1 MTIKKSQ
8 LKSAAKTTTKTATKK
23 AKVATTA
30 AELTKAQ
37 VNPEFLKAI
46 NALKKKKV
54 PASAIQ
60 KRPGKG
66 GKTFSYVSHTW
77 ATETVQNALGN
88 LWSYEAIKWD
98 VFTDNIKGKDVQ
110 NVAALVKFTMHIPF
124 ETGSNGT
131 MELMDRSVTEVGS
144 FVNEARMPTSNA
156 IAAAISRGLCR
167 CLMRMFGLGI
177 EFYKSDDIQ
186 MTVVDAW
193 NALWEFAQNQSF
205 RDKDA
210 VTKAFADEG
219 ITKDNLVD
227 RFEDAY
233 RVVAELVGSAKKKE
247 TMP

>member
-1 MTIKKSQ
+1 MAIKKAELS
-8 LKSAAKTTTKTATKK
+8 TA
-23 AKVATTA
+23 A
-30 AELTKAQ
+30 AELTKSEI
-37 VNPEFLKAI
+37 NPEFLKAI

-88 LWSYEAIKWD
+88 LWSYDAIKWD
-98 VFTDNIKGKDVQ
+98 VFTDTIKGKDVQ

-124 ETGSNGT
+124 ETNGT
-131 MELMDRSVTEVGS
+131 MQLMDRSVTEVGS

-186 MTVVDAW
+186 MTTVDAW
-193 NALWEFAQNQSF
+193 NALWEFAQNQGF

-210 VTKAFADEG
+210 VTKAFADAE

-247 TMP
+247 IMP

>member
-1 MTIKKSQ
+1 M
-8 LKSAAKTTTKTATKK
+8 AKNTELSTA
-23 AKVATTA
+23 A
-30 AELTKAQ
+30 AELTKSEI
-37 VNPEFLKAI
+37 NPEFLKAI

-66 GKTFSYVSHTW
+66 GKTFSYISHTW
-77 ATETVQNALGN
+77 ATETIQNALGN
-88 LWSYEAIKWD
+88 LWSYDAIKWD

-124 ETGSNGT
+124 ESNGT
-131 MELMDRSVTEVGS
+131 MQLMDRSVTEVGS

-186 MTVVDAW
+186 MTTVDAW
-193 NALWEFAQNQSF
+193 SALWEFAQNQGF

-210 VTKAFADEG
+210 VTKAFADAE
-219 ITKDNLVD
+219 ITKDSLVD

-233 RVVAELVGSAKKKE
+233 RIVAELVGSAKKTE

>member
-1 MTIKKSQ
+1 M
-8 LKSAAKTTTKTATKK
+8 AKNTELSTA
-23 AKVATTA
+23 A
-30 AELTKAQ
+30 AELTKPEI
-37 VNPEFLKAI
+37 NPEFLKAI

-66 GKTFSYVSHTW
+66 GKTFSYISHTW
-77 ATETVQNALGN
+77 ATETIQNALGN
-88 LWSYEAIKWD
+88 LWSYDAIKWD

-124 ETGSNGT
+124 ESNGT
-131 MELMDRSVTEVGS
+131 MQLMDRSVTEVGS

-186 MTVVDAW
+186 MTTVDAW
-193 NALWEFAQNQSF
+193 SALWEFAQNQGF

-210 VTKAFADEG
+210 VTKAFADAE
-219 ITKDNLVD
+219 ITKDSLVD

-233 RVVAELVGSAKKKE
+233 RIVAELVGSAKKTE

>member
-1 MTIKKSQ
+1 M
-8 LKSAAKTTTKTATKK
+8 AKNTELSTA
-23 AKVATTA
+23 A
-30 AELTKAQ
+30 AELTKPEI
-37 VNPEFLKAI
+37 NPEFLKAI

-54 PASAIQ
+54 PTSAIQ

-66 GKTFSYVSHTW
+66 GKTFSYISHTW
-77 ATETVQNALGN
+77 ATETIQNALGN
-88 LWSYEAIKWD
+88 LWSYDAIKWD

-124 ETGSNGT
+124 ESNGT
-131 MELMDRSVTEVGS
+131 MQLMDRSVTEVGS

-186 MTVVDAW
+186 MTTVDAW
-193 NALWEFAQNQSF
+193 SALWEFAQNQGF

-210 VTKAFADEG
+210 VTKAFADAE
-219 ITKDNLVD
+219 ITKDSLVD

-233 RVVAELVGSAKKKE
+233 RIVAELVGSAKKTE